1 MVLSSLSSSSS
12 SSSPIVYSLTLFVS
26 LFLLFIFAPQIL
38 LPLRNRHR
46 QPLISAQGELDDLR
60 LFREATTRGG
70 SSKISHL
77 GTINPKPKI
86 AFLFLTN
93 SDLVFAPLWQRFFE
107 SSANDGLF
115 NVYVHVD
122 PSTKIS
128 TPEWL
133 IKANFIPARATARA
147 SPTLISAARRLMANA
162 IIDDPFNLYFALVSQ
177 HCIPLHSFKF
187 VYTSLF
193 GNPSSASK
201 AFLTQRSHKSYIE
214 ILSDAPFL
222 HNRYVAR
229 GDGSLLPEIPYDKF
243 RVGSQFFVLAKR
255 HALLVLKE
263 RKLWRKFKLPCL
275 DLDSCYPEE
284 HYFPT
289 LLSMEDPKGSSH
301 YTLTR
306 VNWTDSVDG
315 HPHMYHSSEISPE
328 LIHTLRKSNS
338 SSHYSYFFARKFS
351 PDCLKPLMEIANDVI
366 FRD

>member
-1 MVLSSLSSSSS
+1 MFPSS
-12 SSSPIVYSLTLFVS
+12 SSSPILYSLTLFVS
-26 LFLLFIFAPQIL
+26 LLLLFLFAPQIL
-38 LPLRNRHR
+38 LPRNRHHG
-46 QPLISAQGELDDLR
+46 QPLISAKDELDDLR
-60 LFREATTRGG
+60 LFREAISKAKATPRGG
-70 SSKISHL
+70 SSKVSHL
-77 GTINPKPKI
+77 GTVNPKPKI

-107 SSANDGLF
+107 SSGGGDLF

-122 PSTKIS
+122 PSTKLS

-133 IKANFIPARATARA
+133 VKASFVPAKTTARA

-187 VYTSLF
+187 VYASLL
-193 GNPSSASK
+193 GNPSSATK
-201 AFLTQRSHKSYIE
+201 AFLTQRSHKSYVE
-214 ILSDAPFL
+214 ILSEAPYL

-243 RVGSQFFVLAKR
+243 RVGSQFFVMAKR
-255 HALLVLKE
+255 HALLVLRE
-263 RKLWRKFKLPCL
+263 RKLWRKFKQPCL

-289 LLSMEDPKGSSH
+289 LLSMEDPKGSSF

-315 HPHMYHSSEISPE
+315 HPHTYLSPEISPE

-338 SSHYSYFFARKFS
+338 RIE
-351 PDCLKPLMEIANDVI
+351 LNLDVRLENMGG
-366 FRD
+366 FGL